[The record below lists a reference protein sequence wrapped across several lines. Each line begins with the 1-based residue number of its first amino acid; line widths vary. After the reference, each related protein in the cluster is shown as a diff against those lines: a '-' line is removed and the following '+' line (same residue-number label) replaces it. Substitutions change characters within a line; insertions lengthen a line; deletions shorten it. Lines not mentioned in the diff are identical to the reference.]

1 MLKNVYSEF
10 WRAKTLAVVSL
21 KPYRHLSHCG
31 GTVAEIGGKSV
42 RKKGLSKSSLH

>member
-21 KPYRHLSHCG
+21 KPYLDTSPI
-31 GTVAEIGGKSV
+31 VEVPLQK
-42 RKKGLSKSSLH
+42 